1 MSSRRS
7 TPLAQRYLAAI
18 RGNEDSKKA
27 STQDSISRGK
37 NHGEKVIENSASQHE
52 ECASLMPIPN
62 SEHVEMEELTQ
73 SRNGSTS
80 PSRIRYVRGSSSNED
95 VTIRESNGSLNDE
108 EIVQNNETKQ
118 RNNDSR
124 EHVQLDIP
132 KWKRSNI
139 FTTNRFAST
148 LSSHGRGYTSKSRA
162 VSPALTDTSDP
173 VTEITDNRG
182 RWKKNIA
189 EESCKDISLPK
200 ATEVETRFKQPWQR
214 RKLKISNDQG
224 WIKSNQTE
232 KQTGDEKM
240 SQTVPEKSQIDTGG
254 KQDLSHQA
262 EEDTMVENDIVEQH
276 PTSPQHKFG
285 LSEASTSNIKEKKP
299 PRSGNSFSRQGAVM
313 FGLVKLKPIHRK
325 ANSMV
330 NDVAV
335 ESCNTTKEETFASK
349 PKKHTPEN
357 AIHPVI
363 PDRKDVILDNSEPNT
378 LKTESEFI
386 SVKARLKSWNTKGR
400 AVTSSPPTLNRTY
413 EKPVNTFEKVKTS
426 NQEIIVDEIS
436 DNRCQ
441 NYSGGKKETKSM
453 EQNISCCNQG
463 WKEEYPESLKDR
475 EDMRD
480 KISFDSNENEKT
492 KFSWRKKMER
502 KQCFEEKVKDTITVE
517 SFIPTKTYISNSSRN
532 MNEMETKSKNEDIL
546 IDDDHSKFSNTRR
559 TKLKSTWKKHR
570 GSDNDDTQAISRGR
584 SLTMKN
590 DETVLE
596 NNNNEVDEARFDS
609 NMLNA
614 KSVKTKFEA
623 FNKYQQSL
631 RSSSLSR
638 SPKANAKQ
646 QTNIR
651 SISLSRSP
659 KLHER
664 KVESVPSYTADKAV
678 SGSSMKERDSIKFSS
693 CSTKEIKDIGLSR
706 QSSREISTAVL
717 KVQHDDATKTMSQ
730 SNVIPR
736 GNESRPA
743 SKGFQSLRSRFE
755 AMSKCQHQSK
765 TSIENASVWCKA
777 SDSVVPSNEAPKE
790 LNDSMLVDGED
801 KCDDRSTL
809 KRNRNLEAD
818 FVESSNAKEA
828 QSPSTFNLRDNSP
841 VQFVDGPSNFLNNS
855 FQSQSENIHIDKTF
869 HIRPSA
875 SAFTKFSNP
884 TKNIVETQM
893 NSSKEP
899 TSGAA
904 SPPNDIPWKYIEP
917 NDIPWTD
924 RELLEARERSFE
936 EERNRSFVTQQ
947 PDVNFSYGAEYLD
960 YSFEDDD
967 CDGVTLCPTISDVSS
982 LSIPSCIQTI
992 ESSSIITDPSQTSD
1006 ECTRTVESASEKQST
1021 TLGLSEA
1028 SSSQT
1033 SEAATPLIY
1042 STLGK
1047 MGMKFATSSDH
1058 TGTTNTYRPEFNGLI
1073 NTLPPI
1079 ELNEHEEIEEH
1090 LFSTAQRETD
1100 QFTRNQFEKE
1110 LKIQSEPQWKN
1121 DFFAVDSVK
1130 SLPTADSGDASG
1142 WVDFPTSVGGFSEQ
1156 SSVEKTKKGMKV
1168 LSKKSSDQGTYLA
1181 GQQRSSRGN
1190 NIRNRLIQSRLTKST
1205 SASTVSQTEKSPN
1218 SEHAS
1223 EKHEKSISQIP
1234 KPQSGAAYRRFNLD
1248 KVRAFQRNR
1257 RT

>member
-7 TPLAQRYLAAI
+7 TLLAQRYLAAI
-18 RGNEDSKKA
+18 RSNEDSKKE

-37 NHGEKVIENSASQHE
+37 KKGEKVIESSASQHE

-62 SEHVEMEELTQ
+62 SEHVEMEELAQ

-80 PSRIRYVRGSSSNED
+80 PSRIRYVRGSSANED
-95 VTIRESNGSLNDE
+95 ATIRESNGSVNDE
-108 EIVQNNETKQ
+108 EMMQ
-118 RNNDSR
+118 NDSNQR
-124 EHVQLDIP
+124 KNDSQEHVQHDIP
-132 KWKRSNI
+132 KWKRSNT
-139 FTTNRFAST
+139 FTTNRFTST

-162 VSPALTDTSDP
+162 LSLALTDISDP
-173 VTEITDNRG
+173 ATEITDNRG
-182 RWKKNIA
+182 EEKKSIIK
-189 EESCKDISLPK
+189 EKSEDISSPNS
-200 ATEVETRFKQPWQR
+200 TQVEKRFNQPWQR

-224 WIKSNQTE
+224 WIKSNQSETQTE
-232 KQTGDEKM
+232 EEKIP
-240 SQTVPEKSQIDTGG
+240 QIVPEKSQIKTGG
-254 KQDLSHQA
+254 KQDFSHHA
-262 EEDTMVENDIVEQH
+262 EEDTMAENDIVEQH
-276 PTSPQHKFG
+276 PTSPQHK
-285 LSEASTSNIKEKKP
+285 LASSEASTSGIREKNTS
-299 PRSGNSFSRQGAVM
+299 RLGDSFSRQGAVM
-313 FGLVKLKPIHRK
+313 FGHVKLKPVHRK
-325 ANSMV
+325 AKSMV
-330 NDVAV
+330 DDVAA
-335 ESCNTTKEETFASK
+335 ESSNTMKEETSFNK
-349 PKKHTPEN
+349 PIKQTSENTIHTS
-357 AIHPVI
+357 I
-363 PDRKDVILDNSEPNT
+363 PDGKDIVLDNSEPNT
-378 LKTESEFI
+378 LKTESEFL

-400 AVTSSPPTLNRTY
+400 AVASSPPTLNRTY
-413 EKPVNTFEKVKTS
+413 DKPVKRIEKLKAS
-426 NQEIIVDEIS
+426 NREVIVDEIT
-436 DNRCQ
+436 DEENC
-441 NYSGGKKETKSM
+441 GPIKEMRAM
-453 EQNISCCNQG
+453 EQKKVIHNRG
-463 WKEEYPESLKDR
+463 LKEYSESGNDR
-475 EDMRD
+475 EDMGDQRRL
-480 KISFDSNENEKT
+480 DSNDNEKA
-492 KFSWRKKMER
+492 KFSWQKKIER
-502 KQCFEEKVKDTITVE
+502 RQIFEEKVKETITVE
-517 SFIPTKTYISNSSRN
+517 SFIPTKTYLVNSSKN
-532 MNEMETKSKNEDIL
+532 ITEMETKTKNEDDL
-546 IDDDHSKFSNTRR
+546 IDNNHAKFFPNARR
-559 TKLKSTWKKHR
+559 TKLTSTWQKNR
-570 GSDNDDTQAISRGR
+570 ESDEDDTQAISRGR
-584 SLTMKN
+584 SLLTKKDDTTLESN
-590 DETVLE
+590 DIK
-596 NNNNEVDEARFDS
+596 VDEARLDS
-609 NMLNA
+609 NIDITN
-614 KSVKTKFEA
+614 SVTTKFDA

-646 QTNIR
+646 QNDFR
-651 SISLSRSP
+651 SKSLSRSP

-664 KVESVPSYTADKAV
+664 KVKSVPSYTTNVVDKTI
-678 SGSSMKERDSIKFSS
+678 SGSSVNEQDFIKVSS
-693 CSTKEIKDIGLSR
+693 STKDNIGRRYSK
-706 QSSREISTAVL
+706 QSSREISTATY
-717 KVQHDDATKTMSQ
+717 KVQHDDATKTTSQ

-736 GNESRPA
+736 GVGSRPA

-755 AMSKCQHQSK
+755 AMSKGQHQSK
-765 TSIENASVWCKA
+765 TNIENASVWCKA
-777 SDSVVPSNEAPKE
+777 SDSIVPSTEAPKE
-790 LNDSMLVDGED
+790 LNDSMLVGGED
-801 KCDDRSTL
+801 KCDDDRSNV
-809 KRNRNLEAD
+809 KRNHRIESD
-818 FVESSNAKEA
+818 FVESSNAKEV

-841 VQFVDGPSNFLNNS
+841 VQFVDGPSTFLNNS
-855 FQSQSENIHIDKTF
+855 FQSQNGNIHIDKTF
-869 HIRPSA
+869 HSRPSA

-884 TKNIVETQM
+884 TKNIVDSQM
-893 NSSKEP
+893 NTSKEP
-899 TSGAA
+899 TTGAA

-1047 MGMKFATSSDH
+1047 IGMKFATSSDH
-1058 TGTTNTYRPEFNGLI
+1058 TGTTNTYRPEFNGLM

-1079 ELNEHEEIEEH
+1079 ELNEHEEIEEN
-1090 LFSTAQRETD
+1090 LFSTVQGETD

-1110 LKIQSEPQWKN
+1110 LKIQNEPQWKN

-1130 SLPTADSGDASG
+1130 SHPTADSGDASG

-1156 SSVEKTKKGMKV
+1156 SSVDKTKKAMKV
-1168 LSKKSSDQGTYLA
+1168 LSKKPSDQGTYLA

-1223 EKHEKSISQIP
+1223 EKHEKFISQIP

-1257 RT
+1257 RS